1 MFGRKAIDGTVL
13 LVQEGRFMLETEQGD
28 SHLFMLSPSAQC
40 EPQQLSD
47 ANRKRVRVTYSDAS
61 DVIGRV
67 AHSVQLLEEN
77 AT

>member
-1 MFGRKAIDGTVL
+1 MFGRKSIDGTIL
-13 LVQEGRFMLETEQGD
+13 LVQEGRFMLEAEQGD
-28 SHLFMLSPSAQC
+28 NHLFVLSPSAQC

-47 ANRKRVRVTYSDAS
+47 ANRKRVRVTYSGAS

-67 AHSVQLLEEN
+67 AHSVQLLEES

>member
-1 MFGRKAIDGTVL
+1 MFGRKSIDGTIL
-13 LVQEGRFMLETEQGD
+13 LVQEGRFMLEAEQGD
-28 SHLFMLSPSAQC
+28 SHLFILSSNAQC

-47 ANRKRVRVTYSDAS
+47 ANRMRVRVTYSDAI
-61 DVIGRV
+61 DAIGRV

>member
-1 MFGRKAIDGTVL
+1 MDGTIL
-13 LVQEGRFMLETEQGD
+13 LVQEGRFMVETEQGE
-28 SHLFMLSPSAQC
+28 SHLFILARDSEC

-47 ANRKRVRVTYSDAS
+47 ANHKKIRVTYSDAS
-61 DVIGRV
+61 DVIGCV

>member
-1 MFGRKAIDGTVL
+1 MSGRKCMDGTIL
-13 LVQEGRFMLETEQGD
+13 LIQEGRFMLETQHGE
-28 SHLFMLSPSAQC
+28 SHLFILARNADC

-47 ANRKRVRVTYSDAS
+47 ADRKRIRVTYSDAS
-61 DVIGRV
+61 DLVGCV